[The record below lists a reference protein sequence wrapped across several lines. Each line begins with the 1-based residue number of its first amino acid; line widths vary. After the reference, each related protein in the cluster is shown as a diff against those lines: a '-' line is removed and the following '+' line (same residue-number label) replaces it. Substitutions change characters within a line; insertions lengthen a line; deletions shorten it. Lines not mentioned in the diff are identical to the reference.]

1 MTDTAGLER
10 GYRRWLR
17 WYPKS
22 FRREHE
28 AEILAVLLAGAR
40 AGQRRPDPTERLDL
54 LRSALRLR
62 LRPRVPRSNR
72 AACTAVKLMYVG
84 AVVELA
90 AAITILATIG
100 DVKANVVQRNPD
112 LTGGEWHAI
121 VAGQLVPTAVAA
133 GIAVGFWLWMA
144 WAIGHGHRWARIA
157 FALFFGLNTYD
168 LLDGLAHESAVYAR
182 ADLAIGI
189 VLWLVQLAAVVL
201 VFHKQFRK
209 IAASRSSASRV
220 TPGS

>member
-1 MTDTAGLER
+1 MTDTADLER

-40 AGQRRPDPTERLDL
+40 AGQRQPAPMECLDL
-54 LRSALRLR
+54 LRSALWMR

-72 AACTAVKLMYVG
+72 AAFTAVRLMCVG

-90 AAITILATIG
+90 AAITILVTIG
-100 DVKANVVQRNPD
+100 DVRSNVVNRNPG
-112 LTGGEWHAI
+112 LTEAQWQAV
-121 VAGQLVPTAVAA
+121 VAGQLEPVAVAA

-144 WAIGHGHRWARIA
+144 WAIGRGHRWARFA
-157 FALFFGLNTYD
+157 FASFFALNTVG
-168 LLDGLAHESAVYAR
+168 LLHGLIWGSAVYAR
-182 ADLAIGI
+182 PDLAIGS
-189 VLWLVQLAAVVL
+189 VLWLVELAAVAL
-201 VFHKQFRK
+201 IFHMKP
-209 IAASRSSASRV
+209 AGPPSGASRV
-220 TPGS
+220 TSGS

>member
-40 AGQRRPDPTERLDL
+40 AGQRQPAPMECLDL
-54 LRSALRLR
+54 LRSALWMR

-72 AACTAVKLMYVG
+72 PVFAAIKLMYLG

-90 AAITILATIG
+90 AAITILVTIG
-100 DVKANVVQRNPD
+100 DVRSNVATRHPD
-112 LTGGEWHAI
+112 LTEGEWQAI
-121 VAGQLVPTAVAA
+121 VAGQLAPVAVAA

-144 WAIGHGHRWARIA
+144 WAVGRGHRWARTA
-157 FALFFGLNTYD
+157 LAGFFALNTVGL
-168 LLDGLAHESAVYAR
+168 LHGLIQGSAVYAR
-182 ADLAIGI
+182 PDLAIGS
-189 VLWLVQLAAVVL
+189 VLWLVELAAVLL
-201 VFHKQFRK
+201 VFHIRP
-209 IAASRSSASRV
+209 AGSPSR
-220 TPGS
+220 